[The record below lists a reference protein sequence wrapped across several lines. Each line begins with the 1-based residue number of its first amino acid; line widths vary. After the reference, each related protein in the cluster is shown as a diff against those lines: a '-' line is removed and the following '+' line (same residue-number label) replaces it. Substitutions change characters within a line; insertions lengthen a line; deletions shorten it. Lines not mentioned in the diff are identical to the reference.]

1 MPRYKLGARVTGPY
15 YCEAR
20 KKWRIFVY
28 DGPKTT
34 VRSFD
39 TEKAARKGL
48 SQATKELR
56 NSASRILSDVM
67 AEYFAE
73 KEQREVAK
81 SRTCKNQ
88 ESALRRMLTSYLND
102 DISRMTPNR
111 ASDLYARTTETPTRK
126 TGKPPSAASHRF
138 YLVLAQGFYG
148 WALGKGYIRQNPFKE
163 VRPIGR
169 ASTGK
174 TQLRLDEAKRYR
186 EAALRLFDEQN
197 DRLALAAV
205 LPLYLGLRADE
216 VMGRRVRDIDA
227 GGSIIWIDRGKS
239 KNARRHLSV
248 KARPIQQRLARL
260 VSGRAPE
267 EALFSVGNPLKLP
280 VRQMI
285 NIATKRVC
293 KAAGVPVICPHSLR
307 GLWATLS
314 VESGAAES
322 AVATALG
329 HGSFEMTAKHYAQ
342 PEALT
347 GAKSA
352 RVHDL
357 LEDVAPAPGV
367 TQLSAEQ
374 IVSSLPPETL
384 AKLLALLTASTS
396 VENPEHTVGL

>member
-20 KKWRIFVY
+20 QKWRIFLY
-28 DGPKTT
+28 DGPKPT
-34 VRSFD
+34 VLWFD
-39 TEKAARKGL
+39 TEKDAAKGL
-48 SQATKELR
+48 TKATKGLR
-56 NSASRILSDVM
+56 SSASRILGDVL

-73 KEQREVAK
+73 KEQRELAK
-81 SRTCKNQ
+81 PRTCNDQ
-88 ESALRRMLTSYLND
+88 QSVLRQLLAAYLD
-102 DISRMTPNR
+102 FDIGRMTPAR
-111 ASDLYARTTETPTRK
+111 ASEFYLQTTETPTRK
-126 TGKPPSAASHRF
+126 TGKPPVAASHRY
-138 YLVLAQGFYG
+138 YLALAQGFYS
-148 WALGKGYIRQNPFKE
+148 WALRKGYVTQNPFKE

-174 TQLRLDEAKRYR
+174 PQLRLDEAKRYR
-186 EAALRLFDEQN
+186 EAALRLFDEDN

-205 LPLYLGLRADE
+205 LPLYLGLRAGE

-248 KARPIQQRLARL
+248 KARPLQQRLAQL
-260 VSGRAPE
+260 VAGRSPD
-267 EALFSVGNPLKLP
+267 EALFSVCTPLKLP
-280 VRQMI
+280 SRGSLNRAV
-285 NIATKRVC
+285 TRVC
-293 KAAGVPVICPHSLR
+293 KAAGVPAICPHSLR

-357 LEDVAPAPGV
+357 LEDAAPEPDL
-367 TQLSAEQ
+367 TQLTAEQ
-374 IVSSLPPETL
+374 IARSLTPETL
-384 AKLLALLTASTS
+384 AKLLTLLSKK
-396 VENPEHTVGL
+396 PTVGDAEHSVGG

>member
-20 KKWRIFVY
+20 KKWRIFIY
-28 DGPKTT
+28 DGPKPT
-34 VRSFD
+34 VLCFD

-48 SQATKELR
+48 SHATKKLR
-56 NSASRILSDVM
+56 SSASRILGDVL

-73 KEQREVAK
+73 KEQRESAK
-81 SRTCKNQ
+81 SRTCKDQ
-88 ESALRRMLTSYLND
+88 DAALRQLLASYLRD
-102 DISRMTPNR
+102 DIGRMTPSR
-111 ASDLYARTTETPTRK
+111 ASELYLKTTETPTRK
-126 TGKPPSAASHRF
+126 TGKPPAAASHRF
-138 YLVLAQGFYG
+138 YLALAQGFYG
-148 WALGKGYIRQNPFKE
+148 WALRKGYVMMNPFKE

-174 TQLRLDEAKRYR
+174 AQLRLDEAKRYR
-186 EAALRLFDEQN
+186 EAALRLFDERK

-205 LPLYLGLRADE
+205 LPLYLGLRASE

-248 KARPIQQRLARL
+248 KARPIQQRLAQL

-267 EALFSVGNPLKLP
+267 EALFSVGDPLKLP
-280 VRQMI
+280 FRQLLNAATVRI
-285 NIATKRVC
+285 C
-293 KAAGVPVICPHSLR
+293 KAAEVPVICPHSLR

-314 VESGAAES
+314 VEAGAAES

-357 LEDVAPAPGV
+357 LEEAAPEPEV

-374 IVSSLPPETL
+374 IVRSLPPETL
-384 AKLLALLTASTS
+384 AKLLALLTAPAS
-396 VENPEHTVGL
+396 VEKTQHTVGL